1 MRSDPIRLKDS
12 MCCEETRFYH
22 QQFRRDQPE
31 LLGEIRKPSQVESAD
46 KQDVETL
53 RLEVIDLKRGLDVAS
68 DDVER
73 LTQLVNSINQGN
85 LNMSSAYGGGQA
97 PMVSDAG
104 IYENALA
111 SQDGVMSAEM
121 EPYPLATCPALIVT
135 SVTAPDPNDDG
146 GSTVP
151 SFFPATANDT
161 IALLEEP
168 IVDDSSQVGPSSG
181 ADPLLVERLH
191 NALSALPQE
200 MQNLLVERIVASVVD
215 PASFQ
220 AQVDAMTALA
230 ASAVHTASLD
240 RLETHRP
247 MDQETVH
254 LATSV
259 LGAYVEC
266 IKKKHQ
272 PV

>member
-1 MRSDPIRLKDS
+1 MKDS
-12 MCCEETRFYH
+12 ACCEETRFYH

-85 LNMSSAYGGGQA
+85 LNVSSAYSTGQA
-97 PMVSDAG
+97 PTVAETRM
-104 IYENALA
+104 YETALA
-111 SQDGVMSAEM
+111 SQDGVMDAEL
-121 EPYPLATCPALIVT
+121 EPYPLASGSVSMMA
-135 SVTAPDPNDDG
+135 SVTAPDSNDDG
-146 GSTVP
+146 GGTLLP

-161 IALLEEP
+161 IALLEGP
-168 IVDDSSQVGPSSG
+168 TLDDTSRADQSSG
-181 ADPLLVERLH
+181 ADPILVERLH
-191 NALSALPQE
+191 NALTTLPQE

-215 PASFQ
+215 PVAFQ

-230 ASAVHTASLD
+230 ASAVRTASLD
-240 RLETHRP
+240 VAEPSGLMP
-247 MDQETVH
+247 DQQSVH